1 MVCFDFL
8 EQCRSASGALV
19 RAMQCSQAGTAP
31 FLSLTLKLYFIS
43 FHFLRGEGQRIEL
56 PLDLRENRLRQR
68 TWHKPML
75 QLRESLGIPKF
86 RNDVTRL
93 KGEERGYATNEPG
106 GEGLYLL
113 CLGTKEMNRGVRN
126 HSLQDR
132 SHPPENPMVGS
143 YSYGYEK
150 PGKVTA
156 SGKVPAGS
164 SREGVTAKGL
174 LDWKGPKLSPETV
187 RSFGF
192 PHKQARAKLSFE
204 RVSEQQSQARSFPAL
219 DLEAMDRDS
228 SLPQYSI
235 GKQGRRTQIAANVEC
250 IMKGLEILSPP
261 IKS

>member
-1 MVCFDFL
+1 
-8 EQCRSASGALV
+8 
-19 RAMQCSQAGTAP
+19 
-31 FLSLTLKLYFIS
+31 
-43 FHFLRGEGQRIEL
+43 
-56 PLDLRENRLRQR
+56 
-68 TWHKPML
+68 ML

-86 RNDVTRL
+86 RNEVTRL

-126 HSLQDR
+126 HSLRDR

-174 LDWKGPKLSPETV
+174 LDW
-187 RSFGF
+187 
-192 PHKQARAKLSFE
+192 
-204 RVSEQQSQARSFPAL
+204 
-219 DLEAMDRDS
+219 
-228 SLPQYSI
+228 
-235 GKQGRRTQIAANVEC
+235 
-250 IMKGLEILSPP
+250 
-261 IKS
+261 

>member
-174 LDWKGPKLSPETV
+174 LDCRAFFNLNKIVDLDTCVGPANGGGVLLDGSSCSALTLFLPLGPFLS
-187 RSFGF
+187 
-192 PHKQARAKLSFE
+192 AKDK
-204 RVSEQQSQARSFPAL
+204 R
-219 DLEAMDRDS
+219 
-228 SLPQYSI
+228 
-235 GKQGRRTQIAANVEC
+235 
-250 IMKGLEILSPP
+250 EI
-261 IKS
+261 